1 MERID
6 VEEARRNLEDVL
18 LLVENARRRVLL
30 VEGEGDPVCALL
42 PTEDIEL
49 LESLDGS
56 REVATE
62 RVAQKEVAR
71 HFRADL
77 DEVRSRR
84 ERLVVLQGER
94 ERAVLAPL
102 SDLRRL
108 VELDERLD
116 LEVAKRLLERRLD
129 GGEET
134 AGDREDAPGSEP
146 PAGGQRRDV

>member
-18 LLVENARRRVLL
+18 LLVENARQRVLF

-42 PTEDIEL
+42 PTEDLEL
-49 LESLDGS
+49 LESLDGA

-62 RVAQKEVAR
+62 RVPQEEVAR

-77 DEVRSRR
+77 DEVRRRR
-84 ERLVVLQGER
+84 ERLVVLEGDR
-94 ERAVLAPL
+94 ARAVLVPL
-102 SDLRRL
+102 ADLRRL

-116 LEVAKRLLERRLD
+116 LEVAKRLLERRLERGEGD
-129 GGEET
+129 GERKDG
-134 AGDREDAPGSEP
+134 AGS
-146 PAGGQRRDV
+146 